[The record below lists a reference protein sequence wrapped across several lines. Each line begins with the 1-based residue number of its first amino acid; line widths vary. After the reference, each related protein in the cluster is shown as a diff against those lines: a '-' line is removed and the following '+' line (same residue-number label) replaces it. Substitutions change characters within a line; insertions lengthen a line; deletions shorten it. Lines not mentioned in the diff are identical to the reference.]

1 MIDFA
6 EVLSN
11 TRYQIQETRASVG
24 KIINRKK
31 LATRPTQRISNPK
44 NTITVYWLVKL
55 SLWNL
60 VDPCTPSMCLSVTY
74 FGRKVESTNEKHRD
88 SSLLHP
94 LIFTAN
100 CDIYLSSF
108 PILSMKAT
116 IQP

>member
-11 TRYQIQETRASVG
+11 TRYQIQETRASAG
-24 KIINRKK
+24 KIMNCKK
-31 LATRPTQRISNPK
+31 LATRPTQIISNPK

-100 CDIYLSSF
+100 CDIYLPSF
-108 PILSMKAT
+108 PILSIKAT

>member
-11 TRYQIQETRASVG
+11 TRYQIQETRASAG
-24 KIINRKK
+24 KIMNYKK

-60 VDPCTPSMCLSVTY
+60 VDPCTPSMCLSVT
-74 FGRKVESTNEKHRD
+74 FSGRKVESTNEKHRD

-100 CDIYLSSF
+100 CDIYLPSF